1 MNKNKHEIYNRR
13 GNKNLWLGLIMGSF
27 VVLVFF
33 VTIVKLSNGDSMQ
46 AFDHSLRPEMV
57 DKGNG
62 I

>member
-1 MNKNKHEIYNRR
+1 MNKNKHEIYSRR